1 MRDRFRTA
9 LTEMMEA
16 ELRLPHTEHFQTKRN
31 ELNNTSGYQDSR
43 GSLCGLRW
51 VGGATILTAR
61 ADSKEP
67 SLGGQWM
74 STVNS
79 N

>member
-1 MRDRFRTA
+1 MENRVGNGLGAMRDRFRTA

-51 VGGATILTAR
+51 VGG
-61 ADSKEP
+61 
-67 SLGGQWM
+67 GQPF
-74 STVNS
+74 
-79 N
+79 